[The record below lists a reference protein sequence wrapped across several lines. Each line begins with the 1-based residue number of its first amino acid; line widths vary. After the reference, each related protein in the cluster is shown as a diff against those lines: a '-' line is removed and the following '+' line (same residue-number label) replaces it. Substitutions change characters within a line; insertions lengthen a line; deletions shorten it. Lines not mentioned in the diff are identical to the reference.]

1 MRHPVYNVCT
11 STLYRYIHCTV
22 SNLGTSRP
30 PCSQASVQCLYKV
43 GHGLLVRVS
52 ELSRQNGDSCGDKN
66 YGSTLDQ
73 FLGNFFHNFLSK
85 IRKFIFHSFIHFSFI
100 YDVSILIFHH
110 GAIFLWLEFIFPM
123 NTIKMKLKH
132 QVTLQLRK
140 CSCMILALPA
150 TFNELYH
157 GSLLFNLF
165 QNLGEHWINKD
176 LCSQEKSRSKL
187 KVHFSFLVVHSTHSG
202 TNIPKVM
209 KSFGFCLAY
218 ALQCQRGVVACFRAS
233 FWVSM

>member
-1 MRHPVYNVCT
+1 M
-11 STLYRYIHCTV
+11 
-22 SNLGTSRP
+22 
-30 PCSQASVQCLYKV
+30 
-43 GHGLLVRVS
+43 LVRVS
-52 ELSRQNGDSCGDKN
+52 ELSRQNGDSCENKN
-66 YGSTLDQ
+66 HGSTLDQ

-150 TFNELYH
+150 TFERLYH
-157 GSLLFNLF
+157 GYLLFNLF
-165 QNLGEHWINKD
+165 KNLGEHWINKD

-202 TNIPKVM
+202 TNNPKVM
-209 KSFGFCLAY
+209 KSVGFCLAHV
-218 ALQCQRGVVACFRAS
+218 LQ
-233 FWVSM
+233 